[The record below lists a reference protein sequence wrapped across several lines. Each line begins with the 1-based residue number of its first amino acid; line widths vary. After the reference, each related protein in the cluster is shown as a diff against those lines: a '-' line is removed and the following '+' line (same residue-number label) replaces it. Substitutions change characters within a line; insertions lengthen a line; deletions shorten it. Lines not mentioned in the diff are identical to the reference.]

1 MEAHKMSL
9 KVSELMKTMLT
20 AAKGELEDA
29 WPEVKEYAETEF
41 KKLAETT
48 AMIARLYAEGKVS
61 KKQGKLLLDI
71 QKNTARMVILT
82 IEGLG
87 ILAVERS
94 INAALKAIKDTVNS
108 ALGWALI

>member
-1 MEAHKMSL
+1 MSL
-9 KVSELMKTMLT
+9 KVSELLKTMLA
-20 AAKGELEDA
+20 AAKAELEDV
-29 WPEVKEYAETEF
+29 WPDVKEYAETEF
-41 KKLAETT
+41 KNLAQTT
-48 AMIARLYAEGKVS
+48 VMIGRLYAEGKVS

-71 QKNTARMVILT
+71 QKNTTRMVILT

-108 ALGWALI
+108 TLGWALI